1 MKILSLKV
9 SDIFVAV
16 MCILSFS
23 YNLSY
28 AESVIDE
35 GSAMLYIEAVQDLP
49 DGVSPTGWTALN
61 YGTSS
66 DAGKGDDGTGWQTGT
81 YGVGYGDSDDPT
93 QILITAMEV

>member
-9 SDIFVAV
+9 SNIFIAV
-16 MCILSFS
+16 MCILSLS

-49 DGVSPTGWTALN
+49 NNGSPIGWTALN
-61 YGTSS
+61 YDTSQ
-66 DAGKGDDGTGWQTGT
+66 DDGKA
-81 YGVGYGDSDDPT
+81 DDGADWLAAAGLRHPG
-93 QILITAMEV
+93 AAPRSG